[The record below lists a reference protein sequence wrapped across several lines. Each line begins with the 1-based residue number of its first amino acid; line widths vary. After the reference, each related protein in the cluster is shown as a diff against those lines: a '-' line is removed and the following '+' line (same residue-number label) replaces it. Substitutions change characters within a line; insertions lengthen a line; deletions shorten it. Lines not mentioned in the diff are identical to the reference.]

1 MGLLLLIS
9 AGAFVLLSSDAINL
23 LIKQQIE
30 EVGSKV
36 TNQKVTLT
44 KVNMNIV
51 KGAGTLNGLVI
62 SNPPKYK
69 AASVFSV
76 QETTLDINLKSLPT
90 ELIVI
95 DKIFINKPETVVE
108 FTENGGS
115 NIKEILDAI
124 NHNISSGAAEK
135 SQQASSSDKTD
146 PIMRVDKFVL
156 AGVALTIDL
165 TKLGNKIHQITLPD
179 IVLTN
184 VGGKKGMPASV
195 LGAELAKQ
203 ALSAIWQQAKR
214 KQTKVLK
221 DKMTEKIKD
230 KVTEKIGGLLDK
242 FKG

>member
-135 SQQASSSDKTD
+135 SQQASSSDKAD